1 MDITM
6 VSTWIVSMFWVF
18 LVRIFPNSDWIQ
30 KDTKDLSVFS
40 PIRKIRTRKLQ
51 IRTFSRN
58 GSFPEKFSSY
68 WPPDLGTLV
77 NSWFLCKN
85 IFLRVIFK
93 RSPRFPPIHSNPKV
107 FWKRWTR
114 TFCKFYRKIPGCNL
128 IHKVNICYY
137 LLY

>member
-1 MDITM
+1 MHEKCIC
-6 VSTWIVSMFWVF
+6 SEFSW
-18 LVRIFPNSDWIQ
+18 
-30 KDTKDLSVFS
+30 SVFS
-40 PIRKIRTRKLQ
+40 RIRTEYRKIRRISPYSVPFGKYGPENSKYGH
-51 IRTFSRN
+51 FSRN